1 MIDKITIYFKELK
14 REILMLIKEIK
25 DKGIS
30 GIICDILDGF
40 TKRIK
45 K

>member
-1 MIDKITIYFKELK
+1 MNKIKIYFKELK

-25 DKGIS
+25 DRGVS
-30 GIICDILDGF
+30 GIICDILDDF
-40 TKRIK
+40 TKKIK